1 MPHTSCVAVASKYK
15 KYPAQ
20 PPPARA
26 SENPTAFRQFAIA
39 VHDVDGV
46 PEACVLLQDRCD
58 LDVNVLLL
66 GSYIGVQGK
75 SITAEHVDAAR
86 AVVDGWHNEIVR
98 PLRAVRRRL
107 KSGPAP
113 APDTRTA
120 ALRRHVA
127 ESELD
132 AELVE
137 LDELGKWADELQ
149 ARAVA
154 GSAIESATAAMEAVV
169 QSYRGGPADSEA
181 AGALAAIAKAA
192 ADAAGCDR

>member
-1 MPHTSCVAVASKYK
+1 MPHTSCMAAASKYN

-20 PPPARA
+20 PPPARV
-26 SENPTAFRQFAIA
+26 SLRQFALV
-39 VHDVDGV
+39 VHETEGV
-46 PEACVLLQDRCD
+46 SNACVSLQDRFD
-58 LDVNVLLL
+58 LDVNILLI
-66 GSYIGVQGK
+66 GAYIGVQGK
-75 SITAEHVDAAR
+75 TLAAEHVDAAR
-86 AVVDGWHNEIVR
+86 AVVDEWHNEIVR
-98 PLRAVRRRL
+98 ALRAVRRRL

-132 AELVE
+132 AEMVE

-181 AGALAAIAKAA
+181 AGALATIAKAA

>member
-1 MPHTSCVAVASKYK
+1 M
-15 KYPAQ
+15 
-20 PPPARA
+20 
-26 SENPTAFRQFAIA
+26 
-39 VHDVDGV
+39 
-46 PEACVLLQDRCD
+46 QDRCD

-75 SITAEHVDAAR
+75 SITAEHIDAAR
-86 AVVDGWHNEIVR
+86 AVVDEWHNEIVR

-181 AGALAAIAKAA
+181 AGALATIAKAA